1 MQMQE
6 RDRVRKGESAG
17 TIFILEHDPPVITL
31 GRRCTH
37 GNILASKE
45 ELASLGYQVRETGR
59 GGDVTVHEPGQ
70 VIAYFVVPLKSKD
83 AGMFVSRV
91 MTTLSDFL
99 HKNFS
104 VNAPYDP
111 SRPGLWT
118 EGGKLCSVGFDLTGG
133 VSMHG
138 TALNV
143 SNSLKG
149 FSLIVPCGMSN
160 VTMTTL
166 SRAAGSEIDSGRVAS
181 ELALYL
187 ETEFI

>member
-1 MQMQE
+1 MQE

-31 GRRCTH
+31 GRRCS
-37 GNILASKE
+37 GENILVSGE
-45 ELASLGYQVRETGR
+45 ELASSGYQVRETGR

-70 VIAYFVVPLKSKD
+70 VIAYFVLPLGSKD

-91 MTTLSDFL
+91 MTTMSDFL
-99 HKNFS
+99 NKYFS

-118 EGGKLCSVGFDLTGG
+118 DGEKLCSVGFDLTGG

-138 TALNV
+138 IALNV

-187 ETEFI
+187 EREFI